1 MMNRRSRTILFRRD
15 FRHFT
20 GGHLKVWDY
29 FRHAGHA
36 EGIRRE
42 IYLTPGSDLVPGSPW
57 LNLHPPPLPEWRPA
71 DADILFL
78 AGFDWVAVPTSIDL
92 PVINLIQGLRHAD
105 PWDPLRE
112 FLSRPATRIC
122 VSAEVAQA
130 IEATG
135 RVNGPV
141 HVIPNG
147 IDVGVPVPARPVRD
161 IPVLIAG
168 AKNATF
174 AADLAGRL
182 RAVGIGT
189 ECLCDILPREAFLA
203 LLARATVVVTL
214 PRRREGFFLPALEAM
229 ALGAIVVCPDCIGN
243 RGFCRDGHT
252 AFMPAYEIEPVLA
265 SVQAALA
272 LTRPEADRI
281 LRAASITA
289 AAHSME
295 AERASF
301 LRILELI

>member
-1 MMNRRSRTILFRRD
+1 MMNRWSRTILFRRD

-42 IYLTPGSDLVPGSPW
+42 IYLTPESDGVPGNPW

-105 PWDPLRE
+105 PGDPLRE

-147 IDVGVPVPARPVRD
+147 IDVGVPGPARPVRD

-168 AKNATF
+168 AKNAPV
-174 AADLAGRL
+174 AAELAGRL
-182 RAVGIGT
+182 RAAGIRT
-189 ECLCDILPREAFLA
+189 ECLRDMVPRERFLG

-229 ALGAIVVCPDCIGN
+229 ALGAIVVCPDCTGN
-243 RGFCRDGHT
+243 RSFCRDGQT
-252 AFMPAYEIEPVLA
+252 ALVPTYEIEPMLA
-265 SVQAALA
+265 SVRTALG
-272 LTRPEADRI
+272 LPLPEADRI
-281 LRAASITA
+281 LRTASSTA
-289 AAHSME
+289 AAHSIE
-295 AERASF
+295 AERSSF
-301 LRILELI
+301 LRILEHL